1 MAHDA
6 GFDAVVPYAKVT
18 LEEIHGLVQDIIFPR
33 SPMDLRRS
41 AILVGGRDAGIAMD
55 MVDAAKAAMVPPFEV
70 SILADPSGAFTT
82 AAAIVACVEKQLLQ
96 KHQMELKDARVV
108 IFGGTGP
115 IGVATGVITSLAG
128 AAATIVDYLSIDTAL
143 SKAAEYNRRCGTS
156 LRGAYGCSDADNA
169 RLVSRHDVVICTAK
183 AGVQVLNASVLED
196 ARRLKVAAD
205 INATP
210 PAGIEG
216 IQAKDNGT
224 PTLHAAVCDRSR
236 QRRPADDR
244 QGQGENPADTA
255 PFDARHRERRSIS
268 ISGRRSAPPANSRK
282 QLITNHEGHEDT
294 KISLYKHSFVCFVT
308 FVVS

>member
-1 MAHDA
+1 
-6 GFDAVVPYAKVT
+6 
-18 LEEIHGLVQDIIFPR
+18 
-33 SPMDLRRS
+33 
-41 AILVGGRDAGIAMD
+41 MD

-82 AAAIVACVEKQLLQ
+82 AAAIVACVEKQLRQ

-183 AGVQVLNASVLED
+183 AGVQVLNASILED
-196 ARRLKVAAD
+196 ASRLKVAAD

-224 PTLHAAVCDRSR
+224 PTLHAPSATGAVSVGPLTIGRVKARTQQTLLRSML
-236 QRRPADDR
+236 DI
-244 QGQGENPADTA
+244 EN
-255 PFDARHRERRSIS
+255 RSIS
-268 ISGRRSAPPANSRK
+268 TSGRRSAPPATSPNR
-282 QLITNHEGHEDT
+282 LIAEPRRTRRHEDFFVEEFLRVVRDLRGFVM
-294 KISLYKHSFVCFVT
+294 KRSSLT
-308 FVVS
+308 AA